1 MLTTV
6 ELCEHLMGLLH
17 TPIRHYDSEGHCIEV
32 FQDHG
37 EQQDPLCLDTV
48 FLQEL
53 LALGRPDCPA
63 VYCEFGG
70 VLYGI
75 VVTPQEGTLILGPS
89 ALTSDSLELAAAV
102 AAQHKLDPN
111 FPYRISHTTLETFCQ
126 GISMIFHHC
135 TGQRLSWDQIVMSN
149 FQTETQKQVLQ
160 EKIGEVCYHFQEQGK
175 VHNPYSQEKWEQDCI
190 RRGDLEGLQKSF
202 QETYVGE
209 VGLLSQNPVR
219 QARNI
224 SIVLVTL
231 STRSA
236 IEGSLPSEIAYSLSD
251 AFIQRVEELNQPT
264 DIYSAARAME
274 VQLAKMVQQQT
285 DDCKQRRQSSLTI
298 RCKKEILP
306 RLHQKITV
314 KELAQVLQVTPDYLS
329 HVFAIEEGMPL
340 LDYIAREK
348 VRYAQWRLTFTQES
362 YQSIAYAYGFS
373 DQSHFGK
380 VFKKWTGMTPRQYRT
395 STQPETD
402 NLHKNSSP
410 GLNKL

>member
-17 TPIRHYDSEGHCIEV
+17 TPIRHYDPEGNCIQV
-32 FQDHG
+32 FQDRG
-37 EQQDPLCLDTV
+37 EQQDPLRLDAG
-48 FLQEL
+48 FLREL

-63 VYCEFGG
+63 VYCELDGA
-70 VLYGI
+70 LYGI
-75 VVTPQEGTLILGPS
+75 IVTPGEGTLVLGPS
-89 ALTSDSLELAAAV
+89 ALPVDSRELAAAV
-102 AAQHKLDPN
+102 AARHNLDPAR
-111 FPYRISHTTLETFCQ
+111 PYRISHNSLESFCQ

-135 TGQRLSWDQIVMSN
+135 TGRCLSWDQIVMSN
-149 FQTETQKQVLQ
+149 FQTEKQKQALQ
-160 EKIGEVCYHFQEQGK
+160 EKVGEVCYNFQEQGK

-190 RRGDLEGLQKSF
+190 RRGDPDGLQKSF

-209 VGLLSQNPVR
+209 VGVLSRDPVR

-236 IEGSLPSEIAYSLSD
+236 IEGGLAAETAYSLSD
-251 AFIQRVEELNQPT
+251 AFIQRVEELTQPT

-274 VQLAKMVQQQT
+274 MQLAKMVQQQT
-285 DDCKQRRQSSLTI
+285 MDSRQSSLTI

-329 HVFAIEEGMPL
+329 HVFAREEGMPL

-348 VRYAQWRLTFTQES
+348 IRYAQWRLTFTRES
-362 YQSIAYAYGFS
+362 YQSIAYAYGFA

-380 VFKKWTGMTPRQYRT
+380 VFKKWTGMTPRQYRAE
-395 STQPETD
+395 TQPESD
-402 NLHKNSSP
+402 NLHKNGGD